1 MNHLGGD
8 YWLMACISHPSTWML
23 MFGWRDLL
31 NRMGCMGLK
40 EMNGDEAPVLDG
52 FSISFFQTFLRVR
65 WEDFMRVFQPF
76 PKNHIFERSL
86 MFHLS
91 LLF

>member
-1 MNHLGGD
+1 
-8 YWLMACISHPSTWML
+8 
-23 MFGWRDLL
+23 
-31 NRMGCMGLK
+31 MGLN
-40 EMNGDEAPVLDG
+40 EMNGDKAPVLDG
-52 FSISFFQTFLRVR
+52 FSIRFFQTCLRVV
-65 WEDFMRVFQPF
+65 WEDFMRVFQSF